1 MAFWKRI
8 AAVAIV
14 AVMVFNL
21 SGCSVSRANITEPV
35 EEEPVEEENEYVTY
49 ENTYNG
55 YKDTEIGTY
64 ERLRAKDLLEEYGF
78 TDYSMDGTKRH
89 YNYTV
94 EDFRSIE
101 ELDETYVY
109 ALFVICDTETF
120 NVVLEALG
128 YEDLADYL
136 IKRNYV
142 DEEGNP
148 DLIVWTVKNMEEM
161 SEIMVEKSR
170 ELEYWSKVTMK
181 ETGRT

>member
-8 AAVAIV
+8 AAMIVV

-21 SGCSVSRANITEPV
+21 SGCSVSKENRTEPV
-35 EEEPVEEENEYVTY
+35 EEEKEYVTY

-55 YKDTEIGTY
+55 YKDTEIGIY

-94 EDFRSIE
+94 EDFQSIE
-101 ELDETYVY
+101 ELYETYVY
-109 ALFVICDTETF
+109 ALFDICDTETF

-181 ETGRT
+181 ETGRI

>member
-1 MAFWKRI
+1 MRI
-8 AAVAIV
+8 DKIEKGMLAKSKA
-14 AVMVFNL
+14 
-21 SGCSVSRANITEPV
+21 GHDKGQT
-35 EEEPVEEENEYVTY
+35 YVIY
-49 ENTYNG
+49 
-55 YKDTEIGTY
+55 
-64 ERLRAKDLLEEYGF
+64 
-78 TDYSMDGTKRH
+78 
-89 YNYTV
+89 
-94 EDFRSIE
+94 

>member
-21 SGCSVSRANITEPV
+21 SGCSVSRANITEP
-35 EEEPVEEENEYVTY
+35 
-49 ENTYNG
+49 
-55 YKDTEIGTY
+55 
-64 ERLRAKDLLEEYGF
+64 
-78 TDYSMDGTKRH
+78 
-89 YNYTV
+89 V